1 MRNNFTEMKRFS
13 EMKNMI
19 CQIRNSNRSSE
30 QQMKYYQMKISD
42 MITQMDKL
50 SHNSNQKDN
59 EI

>member
-1 MRNNFTEMKRFS
+1 
-13 EMKNMI
+13 
-19 CQIRNSNRSSE
+19 
-30 QQMKYYQMKISD
+30 MKYYQTKISD